1 MENKPNYTFLY
12 FRARALLTN
21 GIRKL
26 YTVLL
31 KAPKILSRFF
41 PLNFL
46 TELQKK
52 QNHREVG
59 NNGIEPLTFS
69 V

>member
-52 QNHREVG
+52 
-59 NNGIEPLTFS
+59 
-69 V
+69 